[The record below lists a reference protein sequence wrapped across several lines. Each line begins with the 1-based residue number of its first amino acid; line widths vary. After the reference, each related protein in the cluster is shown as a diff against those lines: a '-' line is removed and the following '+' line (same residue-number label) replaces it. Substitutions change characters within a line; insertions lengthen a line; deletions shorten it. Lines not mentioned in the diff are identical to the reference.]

1 MFEARL
7 QHGAL
12 LKKVW
17 FVLQD
22 PPIVVVDFI
31 SDAK

>member
-17 FVLQD
+17 LVLQD
-22 PPIVVVDFI
+22 APVVAVHFV
-31 SDAK
+31 SDEK